1 MKRRSGCGERRDDA
15 KNVKA
20 EARAGHVSFVM
31 AGRGGY
37 KIATGPRGLTPYH
50 GTGFSRAAN
59 RRKPARDVYM
69 LFGPNASWPATG
81 VPTPAWW
88 EHQLSG
94 LPPELRLDPRRFAA
108 KARALERD
116 PR

>member
-1 MKRRSGCGERRDDA
+1 LANDATRSVAVFVVWSSQLGAQE
-15 KNVKA
+15 KNVG
-20 EARAGHVSFVM
+20 EATTLIPDRRVSNFWDSSLVV
-31 AGRGGY
+31 
-37 KIATGPRGLTPYH
+37 
-50 GTGFSRAAN
+50 GTAFSRAAN
-59 RRKPARDVYM
+59 RSEPAWDVYM

-116 PR
+116 LR